1 MKGGCIPLNIMLG
14 IKEQDTEMRNIFDL
28 EPHTQVLQDDS
39 YIISYPHILSYFSA
53 LEAIGEADA
62 VRGAHMVYGW
72 MPTMLDLYP
81 ETPNKTLIEIAEL
94 LTQAK
99 NNNPLSEAQ
108 IQDVASV
115 INNSLVGASKMLHF
129 VAPHKYAI
137 WDSKI
142 YAFVHEKKAYNY
154 RVNNVDLYIKYLEAL
169 DGLEK
174 KNEFGAFHQS
184 VNRKIGYEVSSK
196 RAIELV
202 MFLNSPELGG

>member
-1 MKGGCIPLNIMLG
+1 
-14 IKEQDTEMRNIFDL
+14 MRNIFAL
-28 EPHTQVLQDDS
+28 EQHTQVLQDDS

-53 LEAIGEADA
+53 LEAIGEADV
-62 VRGAHMVYGW
+62 VRGAHMAYGW
-72 MPTMLDLYP
+72 MPTVLDLYP
-81 ETPNKTLIEIAEL
+81 DNPNKTLVEIAEL

-115 INNSLVGASKMLHF
+115 VNNSLVGASKLLHF

-154 RVNNVDLYIKYLEAL
+154 RVNNVNLYIEYLEVL
-169 DGLEK
+169 EGLEK
-174 KNEFGAFHQS
+174 EDGFGSFYQS
-184 VNRKIGYEVSSK
+184 VNKKIGYDVFSK
-196 RAIELV
+196 RAIEMV